1 MDGFLGAALRNT
13 TCEEVM
19 SAGLGKERLNCDAA
33 TAKAQSIPQK
43 PDGPSNLFQ
52 TGARKLR
59 LHIPRSP
66 CHWRLPQGKGHNLE
80 GSSSPPGNSQGGI

>member
-13 TCEEVM
+13 TCEGVM

-43 PDGPSNLFQ
+43 PDGPSNLPNWGKETQ
-52 TGARKLR
+52 TSYSKISLPLEATPREGA
-59 LHIPRSP
+59 
-66 CHWRLPQGKGHNLE
+66 
-80 GSSSPPGNSQGGI
+80 